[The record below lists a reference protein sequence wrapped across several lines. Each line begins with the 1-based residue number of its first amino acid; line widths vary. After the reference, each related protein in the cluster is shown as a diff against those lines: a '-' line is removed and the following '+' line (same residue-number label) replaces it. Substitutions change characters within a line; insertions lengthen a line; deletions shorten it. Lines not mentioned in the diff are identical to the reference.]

1 MITKRQMTLP
11 KILIVSLGG
20 TITMTR
26 SGMGGI
32 VPTLSAADL
41 VGTVPD
47 LEAVADLVALT
58 PLRKPSAS
66 LTLDDLLA
74 VARLLEDRLADDID
88 GAVVV
93 QGTDTIEETAFVL
106 DRVVESD
113 KPVVVTGAMRGPESA
128 GADGPGNIL
137 AATIVAASRS
147 ARARGTLVVL
157 NDEIHAALFVQKA
170 HTALPSAF
178 RSPLFG
184 PVGFVIEGTAQFHA
198 RTPRAACV
206 TGPFAPEDQPVALL
220 KIGLGD
226 DGRLL
231 RALPSLGY
239 AGVVIDGMG
248 VGHVPQDLAPLIS
261 EVLARMPLVIASRVD
276 TGPVFTRTYG
286 FPGSE
291 IDLASRGVI
300 AAGDLSGLKA
310 RLLLMLLLRAGR
322 GRDAIA
328 NAFQRAS

>member
-1 MITKRQMTLP
+1 MTRR

-26 SGMGGI
+26 AATGGI
-32 VPTLSAADL
+32 VPTMSAADL
-41 VGTVPD
+41 VGTVSGLD
-47 LEAVADLVALT
+47 AIAAIETMT
-58 PLRKPSAS
+58 PLRKPSPS
-66 LTLDDLLA
+66 LTLDDLLV
-74 VARLLEDRLADDID
+74 VADLLRQRLEGDVG
-88 GAVVV
+88 GAVVI

-106 DRVVESD
+106 DSLVEAD
-113 KPVVVTGAMRGPESA
+113 KPIVVTGAMRGPESA

-137 AATIVAASRS
+137 AATIVAASETS
-147 ARARGTLVVL
+147 RARGTLVVL
-157 NDEIHAALFVQKA
+157 NDEIHAARFVQKA

-184 PVGFVIEGTAQFHA
+184 PVGFVIEGAAQFHA
-198 RTPRAACV
+198 RTPRALCLS
-206 TGPFAPEDQPVALL
+206 GPFVDEDRPVALL

-231 RALPSLGY
+231 SALPSLGY

-248 VGHVPQDLAPLIS
+248 VGHVPEDLAPLIS
-261 EVLARMPLVIASRVD
+261 EVLATMPLVMASRVD
-276 TGPVFTRTYG
+276 TGPVFTKTYG

-291 IDLASRGVI
+291 IDLASRGVL

-310 RLLLMLLLRAGR
+310 RLLLMLLLRAGQ
-322 GRDAIA
+322 GRAAIA
-328 NAFQRAS
+328 RAFERST